1 MISLL
6 LQNSAGQMSVGLAQG
21 DNLLFDSNVDVDLAG
36 SLSVEAYVSAALTY
50 SKKMIDDVGCVFVDI
65 GCLLV
70 SFGGHFYY
78 LFVKR
83 MLFWEKLPP
92 SILDDCSVF

>member
-36 SLSVEAYVSAALTY
+36 SRNVEAYVSAAFTH
-50 SKKMIDDVGCVFVDI
+50 SGKMISDVGCVLRRGALV
-65 GCLLV
+65 GWVPRAQRRLLPMPWA
-70 SFGGHFYY
+70 SP
-78 LFVKR
+78 KQ
-83 MLFWEKLPP
+83 
-92 SILDDCSVF
+92 SQ